1 MWSEVVDVAGVP
13 VGLRASDEVRGRSLR
28 ATLEGFDTTRADALV
43 TIAVDAERVA
53 PPDAEP
59 QSQLYHIKY
68 WEAPGDAVVGGSA
81 GLLLFV
87 DGSESRAHLPDL
99 AALTDFEG
107 CVFLPLTWLLA
118 RHARFV
124 LHGAAVERD
133 GVAFLVL
140 GHSGMGK
147 STLAAAALE
156 AGWRVLADDVVIV
169 RAEDTGSAPERASS
183 FRIHGVH
190 RTPAFPIEIGGPLT
204 ESATPLGDVR
214 DRAELPR
221 HVLTGGEHDLAG
233 VVLLAHSEH
242 DEGSLTR
249 ASGARV
255 LPLLLQSFAGSIDRQ
270 LRTQFFATAGA
281 LSRLPVWELGHAAD
295 ASRRREQAV
304 LHLDR
309 CVREL
314 SA

>member
-1 MWSEVVDVAGVP
+1 VWSEVVDVAGVP
-13 VGLRASDEVRGRSLR
+13 VGLRASDLVRGESLR
-28 ATLEGFDTTRADALV
+28 ATLDGFDTTGAPALV
-43 TIAVDAERVA
+43 TISVDGEPVA
-53 PPDAEP
+53 PPDVEP
-59 QSQLYHIKY
+59 HSELFHIKY
-68 WEAPGDAVVGGSA
+68 WDGPGDAVVAGSA
-81 GLLLFV
+81 GLVVFV
-87 DGSESRAHLPDL
+87 DGLESRAHLPDL
-99 AALTDFEG
+99 SALEEFEA
-107 CVFLPLTWLLA
+107 CVYLPLTWLLA

-140 GHSGMGK
+140 GHSGKGK

-169 RAEDTGSAPERASS
+169 HQADALPAEPGG

-190 RTPAFPIEIGGPLT
+190 RTPTFPIEIGGTLT
-204 ESATPLGDVR
+204 ELATPLGDPR

-221 HVLTGGEHDLAG
+221 VVLTGGEHALAG
-233 VVLLAHSEH
+233 VVLVTHSERE
-242 DEGSLTR
+242 EGSLTR
-249 ASGARV
+249 ASGGRV
-255 LPLLLQSFAGSIDRQ
+255 LPLLLQSFAGSIDQQ
-270 LRTQFFATAGA
+270 LRAGFFPTAGE

-295 ASRRREQAV
+295 ASRRRDQAV
-304 LHLDR
+304 AHLDA